1 LKNYVV
7 NKKYINYKSIFLAEL
22 NKLQDLKG
30 PSYLYDP
37 IKYIIKSDGKRLRP
51 FIVQFLGDLFN
62 NNIKDTMNGAMG
74 VELLHNFTLVHDDIM
89 DGDELRHNVA
99 TIHNKWDNAHAVLSG
114 DGLGALGP
122 IYIGKIKKNTLE
134 ILIRYNEVILEICEG
149 QAYDMEFE
157 ERNATVDEYI
167 LMSEKKTGSLFELCF
182 EIPALISN
190 DFLKYKK
197 SLKRLG
203 RILGIIFQIQDDIL
217 EMSTSSE
224 SIGKSTSSDIER
236 NKKTILSS
244 MAIDQDKEGWNK
256 FKNNIEHKPIDRKK
270 VMLKEYYQNNGII
283 EKCDDLLLKYEN
295 KCKKIIS
302 SFEKEVQDGL
312 MLLLRIILKR
322 EK

>member
-1 LKNYVV
+1 MV

-224 SIGKSTSSDIER
+224 SMGKSTSSDIER

-244 MAIDQDKEGWNK
+244 MAIDQDKEDWNK

-302 SFEKEVQDGL
+302 SFEKEVEDGL